1 VDRPPRET
9 RRRAETVANDDD
21 ATTTRGGTTRD
32 DRTNATTTTR
42 RRRVETRERTRAME
56 TMRVG
61 RCNLVRVRETTR
73 WRRDGTIRA
82 RPVDAIA
89 IATTTTTRRLGRRD

>member
-89 IATTTTTRRLGRRD
+89 IATTTTRRLGRRD